1 MAKLTFQ
8 PRIIRAKQAPD
19 YLGMCRA
26 IFNSTVRPYVHEFR
40 IGQQGVGFDRLE
52 LDQWADA
59 YISAHSLDKGAK
71 ARSPS
76 PQIVIHQPWH
86 KRRGQIMAGLAADK
100 ATYKPPTSEEL
111 YKLVDELMGRS
122 TDMKNRAGKNLRTT
136 SRKPRSNPRI

>member
-26 IFNSTVRPYVHEFR
+26 IFNSTVRPYVHEFP
-40 IGQQGVGFDRLE
+40 IGQQGIGFDRLE

-59 YISAHSLDKGAK
+59 YIAAHSLDKGTK
-71 ARSPS
+71 VRPPS
-76 PQIVIHQPWH
+76 PLIVNPQSWD

-100 ATYKPPTSEEL
+100 ATYKPPTSEEF

-122 TDMKNRAGKNLRTT
+122 TDKKNRAGKNLRST
-136 SRKPRSNPRI
+136 SRSPKSNPRI

>member
-19 YLGMCRA
+19 YLGMCRT
-26 IFNSTVRPYVHEFR
+26 IFNSTVRPYVHEFP

-59 YISAHSLDKGAK
+59 YISAHSLDKGTK
-71 ARSPS
+71 VRSPP
-76 PQIVIHQPWH
+76 PQIVNPQSWH
-86 KRRGQIMAGLAADK
+86 KRRGQIMAGLATDK
-100 ATYKPPTSEEL
+100 ATYKPPTSEEF

-122 TDMKNRAGKNLRTT
+122 TDKKNRAGKNLRTT